1 MPDLPISLHETH
13 VNSQHTST
21 NQSTMSNTP
30 TIDRT
35 SANSISFHKDIL
47 TTIGNTPLVRLNSV
61 TSGLDPLVLAKVE
74 SFNPGGSVKDRIG
87 WPIIEDAERDGR
99 LRPGGTIVEA
109 TSGNTGVGLA
119 IAAAIKGYRCIFVMP
134 DKMSQEKILLLRA
147 YGARVVVTPT
157 AVEPEDP
164 RSYYS
169 VARRL
174 VEETPNSILANQ
186 YYNPVNP
193 QAHYDSTGP
202 EIWEQ
207 TAGQITHLI
216 AGMGTGGTITGTGR
230 YLKEQN
236 PHTQVVGVD
245 PIGSILYELHRS
257 GQYTMAEGYKV
268 EGIGEDFLPGTT
280 DMSVIDE
287 IIQVNDRESLLMTRR
302 LVREEGI
309 FSGGSGGAVV
319 MGALRYI
326 HNQHLGPEAVVVIIL
341 PDSGS
346 RYLSKVFDDDWMRE
360 NGFLDQVWS
369 DIRAGDI
376 QSKKDS
382 GQIYT
387 ARAGDRL
394 LDVVTLMKEHNVSQL
409 PVVNTED
416 RLVGLVSEIDLL
428 NHLLKTDHV
437 HQADETIEGMLNTDV
452 PVVGQ
457 NARLETL
464 MSLIKDRP
472 AVVIVNNED
481 RVKGIL
487 TKIDIL
493 DYLSSQLK

>member
-1 MPDLPISLHETH
+1 
-13 VNSQHTST
+13 
-21 NQSTMSNTP
+21 MSNTP

-236 PHTQVVGVD
+236 PHIQVVGVD

-280 DMSVIDE
+280 DLSVIDE
-287 IIQVNDRESLLMTRR
+287 IVQVNDRESLLMTRR

-394 LDVVTLMKEHNVSQL
+394 LDVVTLMKEHNISQL
-409 PVVNTED
+409 PVVNTEE

>member
-1 MPDLPISLHETH
+1 
-13 VNSQHTST
+13 
-21 NQSTMSNTP
+21 
-30 TIDRT
+30 
-35 SANSISFHKDIL
+35 
-47 TTIGNTPLVRLNSV
+47 
-61 TSGLDPLVLAKVE
+61 
-74 SFNPGGSVKDRIG
+74 
-87 WPIIEDAERDGR
+87 
-99 LRPGGTIVEA
+99 
-109 TSGNTGVGLA
+109 
-119 IAAAIKGYRCIFVMP
+119 
-134 DKMSQEKILLLRA
+134 
-147 YGARVVVTPT
+147 
-157 AVEPEDP
+157 
-164 RSYYS
+164 
-169 VARRL
+169 
-174 VEETPNSILANQ
+174 
-186 YYNPVNP
+186 
-193 QAHYDSTGP
+193 
-202 EIWEQ
+202 
-207 TAGQITHLI
+207 
-216 AGMGTGGTITGTGR
+216 
-230 YLKEQN
+230 
-236 PHTQVVGVD
+236 
-245 PIGSILYELHRS
+245 
-257 GQYTMAEGYKV
+257 
-268 EGIGEDFLPGTT
+268 
-280 DMSVIDE
+280 
-287 IIQVNDRESLLMTRR
+287 
-302 LVREEGI
+302 
-309 FSGGSGGAVV
+309 

>member
-1 MPDLPISLHETH
+1 
-13 VNSQHTST
+13 
-21 NQSTMSNTP
+21 MSNTP

-280 DMSVIDE
+280 DLSVIDE
-287 IIQVNDRESLLMTRR
+287 IVQVNDRESLLMTRR

-394 LDVVTLMKEHNVSQL
+394 LDVVTLMKEHNISQL
-409 PVVNTED
+409 PVVNTEE